1 MFFTDWEIP
10 LRHLLKSLDA
20 SDSAPIVVVTV
31 RPEKRKTSAG
41 ETPAR
46 ELVRSIR

>member
-20 SDSAPIVVVTV
+20 SESAPIVGEKV
-31 RPEKRKTSAG
+31 RREKALDFSG
-41 ETPAR
+41 
-46 ELVRSIR
+46 